1 MGEVWLSGE
10 VAAAASIYLVANL
23 RVQEMKRGNL
33 RITGVPTDDHMNDP
47 EHLATS
53 DITPP
58 CPRSEK
64 ELTKETVTVTHIVDI
79 F

>member
-1 MGEVWLSGE
+1 MRMRFFYYSTGAEEYKKIKKGED
-10 VAAAASIYLVANL
+10 L
-23 RVQEMKRGNL
+23 RKTDM
-33 RITGVPTDDHMNDP
+33 TTDDQMNDP
-47 EHLATS
+47 EHLPTS

-64 ELTKETVTVTHIVDI
+64 ELTKETVTVTKTVGI

>member
-1 MGEVWLSGE
+1 MADV
-10 VAAAASIYLVANL
+10 
-23 RVQEMKRGNL
+23 
-33 RITGVPTDDHMNDP
+33 TTDDQMNDP
-47 EHLATS
+47 EHLPTS

-64 ELTKETVTVTHIVDI
+64 ELTKETVTVTHIVGM

>member
-1 MGEVWLSGE
+1 MDV
-10 VAAAASIYLVANL
+10 
-23 RVQEMKRGNL
+23 
-33 RITGVPTDDHMNDP
+33 TTDDQMTDP
-47 EHLATS
+47 EHLPTS

-64 ELTKETVTVTHIVDI
+64 ELTKETVTVTHTVGI

>member
-1 MGEVWLSGE
+1 MVRLQQRL
-10 VAAAASIYLVANL
+10 SIYLVAKLTSTRN
-23 RVQEMKRGNL
+23 KRGEDL
-33 RITGVPTDDHMNDP
+33 RITDVSTDDQMIDP
-47 EHLATS
+47 EHLPTS

-64 ELTKETVTVTHIVDI
+64 ELTKETVTVTHTVGI

>member
-1 MGEVWLSGE
+1 MVRLQHRL
-10 VAAAASIYLVANL
+10 SIYLVANL
-23 RVQEMKRGNL
+23 RVQGLEGEDL
-33 RITGVPTDDHMNDP
+33 RITDVSTDDQMNDP
-47 EHLATS
+47 EHLPTS

-64 ELTKETVTVTHIVDI
+64 ELRNETITVTHTVGI

>member
-10 VAAAASIYLVANL
+10 VATAASIYLVANL
-23 RVQEMKRGNL
+23 RVQGMKRGNL
-33 RITGVPTDDHMNDP
+33 RITSVPIDDHMNDP
-47 EHLATS
+47 EHLPTS

-64 ELTKETVTVTHIVDI
+64 ELTKETVTVTHTIGM